1 MSHAARVVMNDNGY
15 AGVSG
20 KAETGVFVNVGKR
33 KYYIGYEEWNNLE
46 LFKSFNVGYMDC
58 YRPFVREGIT
68 DLYLYRVEQTQP
80 IKTYRTVGIL
90 EGVTQIQN
98 HEIPALRDL
107 IMQNIGLIQA
117 SFNQI
122 GDPGPIN
129 GPNHPYNQSLQS
141 NHIVANPGKSFVL
154 NIRYKSMRLF
164 EGETANLTDLTGSI
178 INEKW
183 KYIRHRYDMIEE
195 WRKHWKQ

>member
-1 MSHAARVVMNDNGY
+1 MTHAARVVMNNNGY
-15 AGVSG
+15 TGVSG
-20 KAETGVFVNVGKR
+20 LAEEGIAVNLKTIEY
-33 KYYIGYEEWNNLE
+33 KIGFEEWSNHE
-46 LFKSFNVGYMDC
+46 LFKNLKVSYLDC

-98 HEIPALRDL
+98 HEIPALRNL
-107 IMQNIGLIQA
+107 IMQNIELIQA
-117 SFNQI
+117 SFNNI
-122 GDPGPIN
+122 GDPRPIN

-141 NHIVANPGKSFVL
+141 NHIVAKPGKSFVL
-154 NIRYKSMRLF
+154 NIRYESMRLF

-183 KYIRHRYDMIEE
+183 KYIRHRYDMIDE